1 MTFSKTPI
9 YFAAL
14 ISLLA
19 LIVAAVALYN
29 AGIARQIALSQISV
43 EERNSLATP
52 VFDQQ
57 KGTWSYLA
65 IYEVSVNNLGGPD
78 ITLDNVSKVS
88 EGAGF
93 LVLLR
98 GQEIVNSALNYKA
111 FLVKPTIG
119 EIRANPKLIKTVAQ
133 TDIGAVI
140 PLNLLIKNGESKT
153 IRLGVLLDAYD
164 KENKPIAR
172 VVLLSYRFNFSN
184 GKSYLFRRGFPI
196 QPLKDVA
203 HK

>member
-9 YFAAL
+9 YFVAF

-57 KGTWSYLA
+57 EGKWSYLA
-65 IYEVSVNNLGGPD
+65 IYEVSVGNLGGPD
-78 ITLDNVSKVS
+78 VTLENVSKVS

-93 LVLLR
+93 LVPLR
-98 GQEIVNSALNYKA
+98 GQEIVNETLKYKA

-119 EIRANPKLIKTVAQ
+119 EIRANPKLLKTIAQ
-133 TDIGAVI
+133 ADMGAVI
-140 PLNLLIKNGESKT
+140 PLNLLIK
-153 IRLGVLLDAYD
+153 
-164 KENKPIAR
+164 
-172 VVLLSYRFNFSN
+172 
-184 GKSYLFRRGFPI
+184 
-196 QPLKDVA
+196 
-203 HK
+203 

>member
-1 MTFSKTPI
+1 MASKTPN

-14 ISLLA
+14 ISILA

-29 AGIARQIALSQISV
+29 AGIARQIALSQVSV

-57 KGTWSYLA
+57 EGTWSYLA
-65 IYEVSVNNLGGPD
+65 VYEVSVNNLGGPD
-78 ITLDNVSKVS
+78 IMLKNVSKVS

-93 LVLLR
+93 LVPLR
-98 GQEIVNSALNYKA
+98 GREIVNETLTYKA
-111 FLVKPTIG
+111 FLVKPTID
-119 EIRANPKLIKTVAQ
+119 EIRANPKLLKTIAQ
-133 TDIGAVI
+133 VDMGAAI

-164 KENKPIAR
+164 KESKPIAR
-172 VVLLSYRFNFSN
+172 VVLLSYRFNFN
-184 GKSYLFRRGFPI
+184 HGKSYLFRRGFPI
-196 QPLKDVA
+196 QPLKKAA
-203 HK
+203 HE